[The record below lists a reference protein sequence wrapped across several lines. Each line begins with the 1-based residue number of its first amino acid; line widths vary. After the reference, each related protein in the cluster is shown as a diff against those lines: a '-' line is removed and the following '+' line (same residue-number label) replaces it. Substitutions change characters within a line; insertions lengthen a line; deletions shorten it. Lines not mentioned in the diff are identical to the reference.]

1 MKPTKTLI
9 VFSMLL
15 VAGAIALRRAPVRAT
30 GAEAEGAKP
39 QPAPAVIDAAK
50 YPHLQAAF
58 DAVPERGG
66 LVRLPPGDFVLTE
79 PLVLTRPETRVEGAG
94 AATHLINR
102 NEEGQ
107 PALVVRPPDGDAN
120 PKAKIWRVA
129 LADFRISGNPA
140 SGDGLLAQGV
150 NEIYLHGL
158 SVDHNGACGINL
170 VDCLEDPRVADS
182 IITYNGEAGLT
193 LLRNHDI
200 VVNAN
205 QFEENQDAV
214 RCIDCCNLCMN
225 GNNIDDHL
233 RHGVVVEKTYGSV
246 IAGNMIEECQGSA
259 IVLDRDCHGIA
270 ISANVIAH
278 NFGGGVDLRDAWG
291 CAVSANTFAVVEQ
304 RALVIG
310 PASGRITVT
319 GNNFAN
325 SFIGDGEQRFKND
338 APASGILLDGTSDV
352 SVSGNVFTGLVGQA
366 VEIQGPCRRLLVTNN
381 VMADLNRQSEQKLPA
396 VSPDGAEES
405 IVRDNVIPKH

>member
-1 MKPTKTLI
+1 MKPTRTLI
-9 VFSMLL
+9 VLSMLL
-15 VAGAIALRRAPVRAT
+15 VAGALALRRTPVRAT
-30 GAEAEGAKP
+30 SAEADAAE
-39 QPAPAVIDAAK
+39 PAAVFIDAAK

-66 LVRLPPGDFVLTE
+66 LVRIPPGDFVLSE
-79 PLVLTRPETRVEGAG
+79 PLVLTRAETRVEGAG

-102 NEEGQ
+102 NEEGR
-107 PALVVRPPDGDAN
+107 PALVVRPPDWKAN
-120 PKAKIWRVA
+120 PKAKIWRVQ

-150 NEIYLHGL
+150 NEIYVHGL

-182 IITYNGEAGLT
+182 IITYNGAAGLT
-193 LLRNHDI
+193 LLRNHDV

-225 GNNIDDHL
+225 GNNVDDHL
-233 RHGVVVEKTYGSV
+233 RYGVVVEKTYGSV
-246 IAGNMIEECQGSA
+246 ISGNMIEQCKA
-259 IVLDRDCHGIA
+259 AAVVLDQDCHGIA

-278 NFGGGVDLRDAWG
+278 NYALGVDLRDAWG
-291 CAVSANTFAVVEQ
+291 CTVSANSFAVVEQ
-304 RALVIG
+304 RALVVG
-310 PASGRITVT
+310 PASGRITIT

-325 SFIGDGEQRFKND
+325 SFIGDGRQRFKND
-338 APASGILLDGTSDV
+338 APASGILLDATSDV
-352 SVSGNVFTGLVGQA
+352 AVSGNVFTGLAGRA
-366 VEIQGPCRRLLVTNN
+366 VEVQGPCRRLLIADN
-381 VMADLNRQSEQKLPA
+381 VMADLNRQTEQKLPA
-396 VSPDGAEES
+396 LTPEGTEGS
-405 IVRDNVIPKH
+405 IVRDNVIQADG

>member
-15 VAGAIALRRAPVRAT
+15 VAAAVVASRRGPVRAT
-30 GAEAEGAKP
+30 GAEAQPSKP
-39 QPAPAVIDAAK
+39 AAAVVDAAK
-50 YPHLQAAF
+50 YPSLQAAF

-79 PLVLTRPETRVEGAG
+79 PLVLTRAETRVEGAG
-94 AATHLINR
+94 TATHLINR

-107 PALVVRPPDGDAN
+107 PALVVRPPDWEAN

-182 IITYNGEAGLT
+182 IITYNAEAGLT
-193 LLRNHDI
+193 LLRNHDV

-214 RCIDCCNLCMN
+214 RCIECCNLTMN
-225 GNNIDDHL
+225 GNNVDDHL

-246 IAGNMIEECQGSA
+246 ISGNMIEECQGSA
-259 IVLDRDCHGIA
+259 IVLDRDCHGIT

-291 CAVSANTFAVVEQ
+291 CAVSANSFAVVEQ

-325 SFIGDGEQRFKND
+325 SWIGDGELRFKND

-352 SVSGNVFTGLVGQA
+352 AISGNVFTGLVGQA
-366 VEIQGPCRRLLVTNN
+366 VEIQGPCRRLLITGN

-396 VSPDGAEES
+396 VSPEGADES
-405 IVRDNVIPKH
+405 IIRDNVIQGD